1 MHKTD
6 SPDVLRRL
14 DARMLEY
21 SHGEIGW
28 DVFTLEYKVDAPIDT
43 ILDPDSMV
51 KYLKLFNHLWKMKRM
66 ESTLS
71 QGWMRIAGA
80 SRTFL
85 RLPDLEY
92 DWHQIRVVMAEMI
105 HFIRQMQAYC
115 QLEVI
120 ACSWKILTEFFQ
132 KREGD
137 LDAMI
142 EAHRSYL
149 DRMVKKVFL
158 LFPKAGKEENL
169 LTQVRDVFQT
179 ILQFREATENFY
191 HYCLSESA
199 RRDQAKDVDRGIYT
213 ASMPDRVGAQSLS
226 KIRTLVR
233 EYSTS
238 FSDSVQSIVHALQS
252 HPDLD
257 CRFLGIRLSF
267 SDFYRTQKEH
277 QLLQQQKS
285 S

>member
-1 MHKTD
+1 
-6 SPDVLRRL
+6 
-14 DARMLEY
+14 MLEY

-51 KYLKLFNHLWKMKRM
+51 KYLKLFNHLWRLKRM

-85 RLPDLEY
+85 RLPGKLAPFANASDAQWAFLDLEY
-92 DWHQIRVVMAEMI
+92 DWHQIRIVMAEMI
-105 HFIRQMQAYC
+105 HFVRQMQTYC

-120 ACSWKILTEFFQ
+120 ACSWKILTEFVQ

-158 LFPKAGKEENL
+158 LFPKAGKEVWPL
-169 LTQVRDVFQT
+169 LPWIYAYIQPFLFRRTSLTKSEMSSRQSCNSVR
-179 ILQFREATENFY
+179 
-191 HYCLSESA
+191 
-199 RRDQAKDVDRGIYT
+199 
-213 ASMPDRVGAQSLS
+213 P
-226 KIRTLVR
+226 
-233 EYSTS
+233 
-238 FSDSVQSIVHALQS
+238 
-252 HPDLD
+252 P
-257 CRFLGIRLSF
+257 
-267 SDFYRTQKEH
+267 
-277 QLLQQQKS
+277 
-285 S
+285 

>member
-1 MHKTD
+1 
-6 SPDVLRRL
+6 
-14 DARMLEY
+14 MLEY

-71 QGWMRIAGA
+71 QGWMKIAGA

-85 RLPDLEY
+85 RLPGSLGSLHFDFSHAQQTVDLEY
-92 DWHQIRVVMAEMI
+92 DWHQIRIIMAEMI

-132 KREGD
+132 RREGD

-149 DRMVKKVFL
+149 DRMIKKVFL
-158 LFPKAGKEENL
+158 LFPKAGKE
-169 LTQVRDVFQT
+169 VWM
-179 ILQFREATENFY
+179 NF
-191 HYCLSESA
+191 LES
-199 RRDQAKDVDRGIYT
+199 
-213 ASMPDRVGAQSLS
+213 
-226 KIRTLVR
+226 
-233 EYSTS
+233 
-238 FSDSVQSIVHALQS
+238 
-252 HPDLD
+252 
-257 CRFLGIRLSF
+257 
-267 SDFYRTQKEH
+267 
-277 QLLQQQKS
+277 
-285 S
+285 